1 MCKSFISA
9 HLQIVEDLFW
19 LEFMFNDLTFCLAE
33 QDEGLDV
40 YRFRRRAIQSD
51 GQSAPPK
58 IASGLTSIRFEM
70 DDDRPHITYAVLQE
84 GRSEFATNSKLRT
97 TLLIYSNPAWKIFIL
112 TDLFIAYI
120 LDTCVY
126 TFCKANERPF
136 WAIVILLC
144 FNFIFTFDVTI
155 IVGLKFFKKWRK
167 TLNLVEPDTFKV
179 VINIILAIPYSFL
192 YLVDNHV
199 FNFHA
204 IAPLIATIRVYR
216 ILEYFYNRS
225 SQAGSNQWTTFLSQY
240 LILFF
245 LSVHTWACVWYLFA
259 NRTFDIHKLRTSW
272 SLAAIYLPTEQTI
285 DWYYVCT
292 YWSVMFLTTNALGD
306 LYPVTT
312 AERVIAILATL
323 LGFLLTTVVFVGS
336 LTSQFITITTRR
348 SKYVRQLKKIQNHLR
363 LIQMDADTTKRIIGY
378 ATIIMYLL
386 KRQITYKYPV
396 MNIFAVITK
405 TSGTKNQEFLNL
417 SYLSFYP
424 ILYKWKSATI

>member
-1 MCKSFISA
+1 MQT
-9 HLQIVEDLFW
+9 LQV
-19 LEFMFNDLTFCLAE
+19 
-33 QDEGLDV
+33 
-40 YRFRRRAIQSD
+40 QS
-51 GQSAPPK
+51 K
-58 IASGLTSIRFEM
+58 IAAPNVRLANIDEDKRQK
-70 DDDRPHITYAVLQE
+70 TYAILQE
-84 GRSEFATNSKLRT
+84 TRSEFATNSKLRT
-97 TLLIYSNPAWKIFIL
+97 LLLIYSNPAWKIFIL
-112 TDLFIAYI
+112 TTIFIAYI

-126 TFCKANERPF
+126 TFYKSRKRPF
-136 WAIVILLC
+136 WTIVILLC
-144 FNFIFTFDVTI
+144 FNFIFTFDVVI

-167 TLNLVEPDTFKV
+167 TLNLVEPDTIKV
-179 VINIILAIPYSFL
+179 VLNIILAIPYSFL
-192 YLVDNHV
+192 YLVDDNLLQ

-216 ILEYFYNRS
+216 IIEYFYNRS

-259 NRTFDIHKLRTSW
+259 NRSFNIHKIRTSW
-272 SLAAIYLPTEQTI
+272 SLAAIYLPTEETL

-348 SKYVRQLKKIQNHLR
+348 SKYVRQLKKIKNHLR
-363 LIQMDADTTKRIIGY
+363 LIKMDSDTTKRII
-378 ATIIMYLL
+378 
-386 KRQITYKYPV
+386 R
-396 MNIFAVITK
+396 
-405 TSGTKNQEFLNL
+405 
-417 SYLSFYP
+417 
-424 ILYKWKSATI
+424 